1 MLLILSVL
9 MIVCFIGLLMS
20 KKLSAMTALI
30 LIPTL
35 FALFAGHG
43 TDMGAMVTKGLRTV
57 APTGVMLIFAM
68 IYFMS
73 VTDAG
78 MFDPVIKRIVSA
90 VGGDPVKIFMGT
102 ALLGFIAALDGD
114 GATVYMIVLAAFMPI
129 YERIGLSK
137 LSVCCLLLQCTGLG
151 NMFPWGG
158 PTARAAAVVHA
169 DVATLFVP
177 MLLPLFACVVWTFIM
192 AWLLGRRERARLN
205 IRAGAPAAAGWVELE
220 PKPDAGWR
228 FWFNWALTV
237 ALMTLLVLDVM
248 PMAYL
253 FMLATALMF
262 VVNYPHLKQQQE
274 QLTRH
279 APAVLAVAGLI
290 FAAAVFTGIF
300 SETGMANRLATAIV
314 DIIPAAL
321 GPYLALITAIISIPV
336 TWMVSNDVFY
346 FGMLP
351 VLVQAAGHYGIEPL
365 EMARA
370 ALVGQPVH
378 ILSPLVASTYLLVG
392 MLKVDYAQAQ
402 RFTLRWSFI
411 TCLVLLA
418 VSLLTGCF
426 PFYRYA

>member
-102 ALLGFIAALDGD
+102 ALLGFIVALDGD

-192 AWLLGRRERARLN
+192 AWLLGRRERAPEHSR
-205 IRAGAPAAAGWVELE
+205 R
-220 PKPDAGWR
+220 R
-228 FWFNWALTV
+228 
-237 ALMTLLVLDVM
+237 
-248 PMAYL
+248 
-253 FMLATALMF
+253 
-262 VVNYPHLKQQQE
+262 
-274 QLTRH
+274 
-279 APAVLAVAGLI
+279 
-290 FAAAVFTGIF
+290 TGGG
-300 SETGMANRLATAIV
+300 GM
-314 DIIPAAL
+314 
-321 GPYLALITAIISIPV
+321 G
-336 TWMVSNDVFY
+336 
-346 FGMLP
+346 
-351 VLVQAAGHYGIEPL
+351 
-365 EMARA
+365 
-370 ALVGQPVH
+370 
-378 ILSPLVASTYLLVG
+378 
-392 MLKVDYAQAQ
+392 
-402 RFTLRWSFI
+402 
-411 TCLVLLA
+411 
-418 VSLLTGCF
+418 
-426 PFYRYA
+426 